1 MTIMITGATGQL
13 GKLVIEQLSEQ
24 VPAAQ
29 IIAGVRHP
37 DKAMQFK
44 EKGIELRLVD
54 YDRPETLQEAFAGVN
69 KLLLISSSHTDDD
82 VRLVQHKRVIDAAK
96 AAGVAHIL
104 YTSFAFP
111 QAGHK
116 GTSSVHGQ
124 TEQAILD
131 TRMDYTILRNG
142 LYIDFVGVLGLNE
155 AIRSG
160 VLTTLPG
167 DWQFNAVTR
176 SDLARATAKV
186 LAGSGH
192 EHRTYELAAPQTW
205 TFTELAEVLTEL
217 AGKPVVHTSDASV
230 QHWIYHFL
238 SSIDTKSTSNDLEQ
252 LMGQPV
258 TPLKESI
265 APFLNLENV

>member
-13 GKLVIEQLSEQ
+13 GSLIIENLLAEL
-24 VPAAQ
+24 PDNT
-29 IIAGVRHP
+29 IIAGVRNMDTATHFK
-37 DKAMQFK
+37 DKGVVVRCA
-44 EKGIELRLVD
+44 D
-54 YDRPETLQEAFAGVN
+54 YDRPETLQDAFAGVN
-69 KLLLISSSHTDDD
+69 KLLLISSSHSDDA
-82 VRLVQHKRVIDAAK
+82 VRLTQHTNVIDAAK

-104 YTSFAFP
+104 YTGFAFP
-111 QAGHK
+111 QAGNK
-116 GTSSVHGQ
+116 GTSSVHGL

-131 TRMDYTILRNG
+131 SGMEYTILRNG

-160 VLTTLPG
+160 VLATQPG

-176 SDLARATAKV
+176 RDLARATAKV

-192 EHRTYELAAPQTW
+192 EHRIYELAAAQTW
-205 TFTELAEVLTEL
+205 TLAGLAEVLTEL
-217 AGKPVVHTSDASV
+217 AGKPVIHTADASV

-238 SSIDTKSTSNDLEQ
+238 NSIDTKSTSNDLEH

-258 TPLKESI
+258 TSLKESI

>member
-13 GKLVIEQLSEQ
+13 GKLIIEQLLEQ

-37 DKAMQFK
+37 DKAMQYK
-44 EKGIELRLVD
+44 EKGIEVRLAD
-54 YDRPETLQEAFAGVN
+54 YDRPETLQDACTGVN
-69 KLLLISSSHTDDD
+69 RLLLISSSHTDDD

-111 QAGHK
+111 QAGNT
-116 GTSSVHGQ
+116 GTSSVHGL
-124 TEQAILD
+124 TEQVILD
-131 TRMDYTILRNG
+131 TGMDYTFLRNG

-160 VLTTLPG
+160 VLPTQPG

-176 SDLARATAKV
+176 SDLARAIAKV
-186 LAGSGH
+186 LAGTVH
-192 EHRTYELAAPQTW
+192 RHRTYELAAPQTW
-205 TFTELAEVLTEL
+205 TFANLAQVLTEL
-217 AGKPVVHTSDASV
+217 TGKPVIHAPDASV

-238 SSIDTKSTSNDLEQ
+238 SSIDTQSTSKDLEQ